1 MKKLFLFLAFLIFSF
16 HYCNDNII
24 IYKNDLKEIKIST
37 VLIQKKYNDKVYDL
51 KVSVGEDLLG
61 KVSSFSIEILGDD
74 SSFENVIINSREKI
88 KTNLLKIISDSNSL
102 KYGPGIGG
110 PVVSIGSCYSN
121 CTKTYSCYDKPTDAG
136 VALCTLDCALECIGA

>member
-1 MKKLFLFLAFLIFSF
+1 MKKLFLFLALLIFSF

-24 IYKNDLKEIKIST
+24 IYKNDLKEIKINT
-37 VLIQKKYNDKVYDL
+37 VVIQKKYNDKAYDL

-74 SSFENVIINSREKI
+74 SSFENVIINNREKI
-88 KTNLLKIISDSNSL
+88 KTNLLQIISDSNSF
-102 KYGPGIGG
+102 KYGPGMSG
-110 PVVSIGSCYSN
+110 PVSNTVSCYST